1 MLEGT
6 VPYKKKD
13 IKKYRSKRWWL
24 GLTLGDMFD
33 RATDLYPKK
42 EAVVDEKSRYTFGQ
56 LREKVDRLAIALLN
70 QGIKPGDS
78 VMIQLP
84 NWAEFMYTYYAVQ
97 KMGGICLVLVPRHST
112 SEIGHLAKLIDA
124 KGWVLP
130 WKYRKIEY
138 QSIIEE
144 VKKDNPQLTHI
155 IIAGQ
160 DVPSGMVG
168 LEDIIQQ
175 VNLQDVKPGYFDQFR
190 PDPGDICT
198 ILPTGGTTGFPKA
211 VPRTHESYIN
221 NGEYLARAWELNTR
235 DSCLVMTPVGH
246 NLAVVVDVMGC
257 IFSCAKMVLLDSA
270 QPEDFCKVVEKEK
283 ATCTALVPVLVTR
296 ILGYEGLKKH
306 NLSSLRM
313 VYAGGQH
320 SPSEIVR
327 DLKVK
332 LGCQYVN
339 GFGMCEGPL
348 TQTRLDDPDDVIE
361 TTIGI
366 RCSPYDDIK
375 VMNEKGKILPPGKD
389 GELVAKGPG
398 IFTGYLK
405 AEAENAKAFTR
416 SGYFRTGDMARI
428 DKNGNVVI
436 TGRIKDIIIR
446 GGENISAVEVEEAL
460 VRHPDV
466 EQASAVGM
474 PDKEMGEKVCAYIRT
489 KGGKTLTLDQVVQF
503 LKQNRVSVLNI
514 PERIE
519 HIDVFPLTKAEKI
532 DKKVLREEIKK
543 KLQAEGKL

>member
-1 MLEGT
+1 
-6 VPYKKKD
+6 
-13 IKKYRSKRWWL
+13 
-24 GLTLGDMFD
+24 
-33 RATDLYPKK
+33 
-42 EAVVDEKSRYTFGQ
+42 
-56 LREKVDRLAIALLN
+56 
-70 QGIKPGDS
+70 
-78 VMIQLP
+78 
-84 NWAEFMYTYYAVQ
+84 
-97 KMGGICLVLVPRHST
+97 
-112 SEIGHLAKLIDA
+112 
-124 KGWVLP
+124 
-130 WKYRKIEY
+130 
-138 QSIIEE
+138 
-144 VKKDNPQLTHI
+144 
-155 IIAGQ
+155 
-160 DVPSGMVG
+160 
-168 LEDIIQQ
+168 
-175 VNLQDVKPGYFDQFR
+175 
-190 PDPGDICT
+190 
-198 ILPTGGTTGFPKA
+198 
-211 VPRTHESYIN
+211 
-221 NGEYLARAWELNTR
+221 
-235 DSCLVMTPVGH
+235 MTPVGH

-270 QPEDFCKVVEKEK
+270 QPEDFCAMVEKEK
-283 ATCTALVPVLVTR
+283 VTCTALVPVLVTR

-366 RCSPYDDIK
+366 PCSPYDDIK
-375 VMNEKGKILPPGKD
+375 IMNEKGKILPPGKD

-405 AEAENAKAFTR
+405 ADAENAKAFTR
-416 SGYFRTGDMARI
+416 AGYFRTGDMARI

-460 VRHPDV
+460 VRHPDI

-489 KGGKTLTLDQVVQF
+489 KGGKTLPLDQVVQF

-532 DKKVLREEIKK
+532 DKKVLREDIKK